1 MTCTEL
7 YATSQNSLSH
17 WKARMFLVSFQAH
30 TFKEGWMWRVCGWL
44 KVGPVLQLLIAKYP
58 HAISVQNKIPTVVDR
73 VATLTRKRLTLFAP
87 PHSRAGSPHSRS
99 SSSHSRSTSFQFHL
113 RSPLHTRIRISPL
126 AFASP
131 YSRSPLPTPVRLGR
145 IFFWT
150 KFHNLVVSTV
160 KIAHAQMVLLR
171 RRLQERVR
179 SLDKATVDAS
189 PCLEGVCNSVGILW
203 GRPTGLSVCSVLVL
217 LVGFFEWL
225 IDWLLNNDI
234 SEVTPLPLRNTGVA
248 QMTVTVF
255 AGESL
260 LSLYRSSYVV
270 HLLSCFYGIAIPR
283 YNVCISMW

>member
-1 MTCTEL
+1 MRRTLC
-7 YATSQNSLSH
+7 YKSKLSITL
-17 WKARMFLVSFQAH
+17 KTRMFLVSFQAH

-87 PHSRAGSPHSRS
+87 PHSRAGSL
-99 SSSHSRSTSFQFHL
+99 HSRSTSFKFHL
-113 RSPLHTRIRISPL
+113 RSPLPTRIRLSPL

-131 YSRSPLPTPVRLGR
+131 HSRSPRANF
-145 IFFWT
+145 FFWT
-150 KFHNLVVSTV
+150 RFHNLVVSTV
-160 KIAHAQMVLLR
+160 KIEHAQTVSLR
-171 RRLQERVR
+171 RRLQERLRLRR